1 MIHPVADPDD
11 PRIAAYRDIRERDLV
26 GRQGLFVA
34 EGRVVLAMLLA
45 SPRFAA
51 QSVLIA
57 VHRMEALADL
67 VAQVPEGV
75 PVYAAAQTVLDA
87 IAGFPLH
94 RGILAIGERRVVP
107 SADALL
113 AALPERACVVALSGI
128 ANHDNMGGIFRN
140 AAAFGADAVVMDSD
154 CCDPLYRKAIRVS
167 VGAAL
172 LVPFARVGPEEDLVA
187 LLQAYK
193 LEVLA
198 LSLSGGRTLAE
209 VVPGQR
215 IAALFGAEGQ
225 GLPAAMLA
233 RTSGVR
239 IPMAAGFDSLNVATT
254 SGIVL
259 HHLMGKQPGICSP
272 AKAGAQTGS
281 PPSRGHNGTV
291 K

>member
-45 SPRFAA
+45 STRFAA
-51 QSVLIA
+51 RSVLIA
-57 VHRMEALADL
+57 AHRVDALADL
-67 VAQVPEGV
+67 IARVPEDV

-94 RGILAIGERRVVP
+94 RGILAIGARRAIA

-113 AALPERACVVALSGI
+113 SRLPARACVVALSGI

-140 AAAFGADAVVMDSD
+140 AAAFGADAVVMDAD

-172 LVPFARVGPEEDLVA
+172 LVPFARVAAGEDLVG
-187 LLQAYK
+187 LLHAHRF
-193 LEVLA
+193 EVLA
-198 LSLSGGRTLAE
+198 LSLTGERTLAE
-209 VVPGQR
+209 VVPGPR
-215 IAALFGAEGQ
+215 TAALFGAEGP
-225 GLPAAMLA
+225 GLPATMLA
-233 RTSGVR
+233 RATGVR

-259 HHLMGKQPGICSP
+259 HHLMG
-272 AKAGAQTGS
+272 A
-281 PPSRGHNGTV
+281 
-291 K
+291 

>member
-1 MIHPVADPDD
+1 MIHAVADPDD

-51 QSVLIA
+51 RSVLIA
-57 VHRMEALADL
+57 AHRVEALADL
-67 VAQVPEGV
+67 IAQVPAGV
-75 PVYAAAQTVLDA
+75 PVYAAGQAVLDA

-94 RGILAIGERRVVP
+94 RGILAIGGRRDVDSV
-107 SADALL
+107 DTLL
-113 AALPERACVVALSGI
+113 AGLPERACVVALSGI

-140 AAAFGADAVVMDSD
+140 AAAFGADAVVMDPD

-172 LVPFARVGPEEDLVA
+172 LVPFAQAAAGEDLVG
-187 LLQAYK
+187 LLQAHRF
-193 LEVLA
+193 EVLA
-198 LSLSGGRTLAE
+198 LSLTGERRLAE
-209 VVPGQR
+209 VVPGPR
-215 IAALFGAEGQ
+215 TAALFGAEGP
-225 GLPAAMLA
+225 GLPPAMLA
-233 RTSGVR
+233 RTTGVR

-259 HHLMGKQPGICSP
+259 HHLMG
-272 AKAGAQTGS
+272 
-281 PPSRGHNGTV
+281 R
-291 K
+291 